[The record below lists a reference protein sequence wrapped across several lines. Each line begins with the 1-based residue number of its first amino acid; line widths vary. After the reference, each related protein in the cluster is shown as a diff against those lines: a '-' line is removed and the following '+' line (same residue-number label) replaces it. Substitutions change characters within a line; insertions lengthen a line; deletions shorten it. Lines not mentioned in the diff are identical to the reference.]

1 LTAGST
7 PTPFKPTPEQ
17 MAAAAGRGVP
27 DIIVPGLR
35 VLFCGINPSLYSAA
49 VGHHFGRPGNR
60 FWPVLYRAGFTER
73 LLSPFEDR
81 SLLERGCGIT
91 NLVERATA
99 TATELAPRELIEG
112 RGRLEARVREYGPR
126 VLAVLGAGA
135 YRSAIARPQAALGRQ
150 AEPIASTVVGGTV
163 VWLLPNPSG
172 LNAHYQLEELA
183 RLFRELLIFCSG
195 TSEEVSA

>member
-1 LTAGST
+1 MTLTLDAIPS
-7 PTPFKPTPEQ
+7 PFKPTPEQ
-17 MAAAAGRGVP
+17 LAAAAGRGVP
-27 DIIVPGLR
+27 DVIAAGLR

-49 VGHHFGRPGNR
+49 LGHHFGRPGNR

-73 LLSPFEDR
+73 LLSPFKDR
-81 SLLERGCGIT
+81 SLLAQGCGIT

-99 TATELAPRELIEG
+99 AAAELAPRELGEG
-112 RGRLEARVREYGPR
+112 RQRLQARVLEYSPR

-135 YRSAIARPQAALGRQ
+135 YRSAFARPQAALGRQ
-150 AEPIASTVVGGTV
+150 GETIGQTV

-172 LNAHYQLEELA
+172 LNAHYRLDDLA

-195 TSEEVSA
+195 RSEEVSA

>member
-1 LTAGST
+1 LAADSILS
-7 PTPFKPTPEQ
+7 PFKPTPEQ
-17 MAAAAGRGVP
+17 LAAAAGQVVP
-27 DIIVPGLR
+27 DVIGAGLR

-60 FWPVLYRAGFTER
+60 FWPVLCRAGFTER

-81 SLLERGCGIT
+81 SLLARGCGIT

-99 TATELAPRELIEG
+99 AAVELAPRELSEG
-112 RGRLEARVREYGPR
+112 RERLQARVLEYGPH
-126 VLAVLGAGA
+126 VLAVLGAGV
-135 YRSAIARPQAALGRQ
+135 YRSAFARPRAALGRQ
-150 AEPIASTVVGGTV
+150 GETIGQVV

-172 LNAHYQLEELA
+172 LNAHYQLDDLA

-195 TSEEVSA
+195 TSEVVSA